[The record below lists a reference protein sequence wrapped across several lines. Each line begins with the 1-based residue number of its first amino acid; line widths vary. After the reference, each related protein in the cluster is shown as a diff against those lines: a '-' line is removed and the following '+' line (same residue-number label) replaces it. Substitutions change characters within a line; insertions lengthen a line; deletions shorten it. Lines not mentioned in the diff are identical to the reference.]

1 MAAVNGVDEVI
12 RLRREQTGVDRY
24 NSPIYETV
32 EAVIPELALFAPK
45 DVIPA
50 VEVGREPTIV
60 EPTLYWHQAWPDITA
75 SDRVR
80 VRGVEYEINAVPAAW
95 RGRTV
100 GGLVVKLRDST
111 EGVP

>member
-1 MAAVNGVDEVI
+1 MNGVDEVT

-24 NSPIYETV
+24 NNPIFETV
-32 EAVIPELALFAPK
+32 ETVLPELALFAPK
-45 DVIPA
+45 DVIPSA
-50 VEVGREPTIV
+50 EVGRSPVVV
-60 EPTLYWHQAWPDITA
+60 EPSLYWWEAWPDIVA

-80 VRGVEYEINAVPAAW
+80 VRGVEYEVSAVPADW

-100 GGLVVKLRDST
+100 GGFVVKLHDST

>member
-1 MAAVNGVDEVI
+1 MNGTDQVT
-12 RLRREQTGVDRY
+12 RLRREETGKDRY
-24 NSPIYETV
+24 NNPVYETV
-32 EAVIPELALFAPK
+32 ETEIEPLALFAPK
-45 DVIPA
+45 DVIPS

-60 EPTLYWHQAWPDITA
+60 EPTLYWFNEWPDITA

-80 VRGVEYEINAVPAAW
+80 VRGVEFEVQSVPSDW
-95 RGRTV
+95 RGTGV